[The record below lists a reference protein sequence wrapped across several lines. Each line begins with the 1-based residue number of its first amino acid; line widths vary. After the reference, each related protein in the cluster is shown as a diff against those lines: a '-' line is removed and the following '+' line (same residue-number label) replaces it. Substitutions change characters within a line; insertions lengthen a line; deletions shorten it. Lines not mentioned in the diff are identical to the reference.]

1 MPEILNFI
9 DHAARVLL
17 WHNRYRRSRDESAVP
32 YLPIRVVV
40 QHTHRLFR
48 AAWTRDKA
56 RKARRD
62 GLSEKG
68 CQILKYTTSVFLYKL
83 EEFYQAYRIQFSIAG
98 WLEGGT
104 AASKDVI
111 PWQPADYH
119 DTFRWP
125 PSSSL
130 PPGYPLQANFLPP
143 MNEEMWEAQWFE

>member
-9 DHAARVLL
+9 DHAAHVLL
-17 WHNRYRRSRDESAVP
+17 WHNRYRQSRDESAMP

-40 QHTHRLFR
+40 QHTHQLFR
-48 AAWTRDKA
+48 AVWTRDKA
-56 RKARRD
+56 RKARSD

-68 CQILKYTTSVFLYKL
+68 CQILKYTTSVFLSKL
-83 EEFYQAYRIQFSIAG
+83 EEFCQAYRIQFSIAG

-119 DTFRWP
+119 DPFRWP

-130 PPGYPLQANFLPP
+130 PPGYPLQAHFLPP
-143 MNEEMWEAQWFE
+143 MNQEMWEAQWFE